1 MRRQI
6 AGFLRRSGLM
16 PLVFKTRMV
25 LAPVMPS
32 TLANNVG
39 WWLSGAREP
48 LPLPPARARYLV
60 AGSADIRG
68 FLELGRRAADS
79 IETAV
84 AKAGRP
90 IDSMRAILDF
100 GCGSGRVL
108 RHWHR
113 LAGKVAVHG
122 TEMNAFLADAC
133 RACVPFATV
142 GNNRPAPPLDYA
154 DATFDLVYALSV
166 FTHLHEDLQRA
177 WRDEL
182 RRILAP
188 GGLLLVTTHGAHY
201 LPRLSESERATFAA
215 GRCVVQGAEF
225 LGENLC
231 ITYHPEASM
240 RALFATG
247 FEVVDF
253 APEGAKGNPF
263 QDLWL
268 LRKLRG

>member
-6 AGFLRRSGLM
+6 ASFLRSSGLM

-25 LAPVMPS
+25 LAPVMPG
-32 TLANNVG
+32 TLANNLG
-39 WWLSGAREP
+39 YWFSGERDA
-48 LPLPPARARYLV
+48 LPLPPTRARYLV

-68 FLELGRRAADS
+68 FLELGKRAADS
-79 IETAV
+79 IEAATAQ
-84 AKAGRP
+84 AGQPVER
-90 IDSMRAILDF
+90 MGAILDF

-108 RHWHR
+108 RHWHK
-113 LAGKVAVHG
+113 LAGQVAVHG
-122 TEMNAFLADAC
+122 TEMNAFLVDAC
-133 RACVPFATV
+133 RKSVPFATV

-166 FTHLHEDLQRA
+166 FTHLHEDLQRG

-182 RRILAP
+182 RRILKP
-188 GGLLLVTTHGAHY
+188 GGLLLVTTHGRFY
-201 LPRLSESERATFAA
+201 LPRLSETERATFES
-215 GRCVVQGAEF
+215 GKCVVQGAEF

-247 FEVVDF
+247 FEVVAF
-253 APEGAKGNPF
+253 IPEGAKGNPS

-268 LRKLRG
+268 LRKT

>member
-6 AGFLRRSGLM
+6 AGFLRSSGLM
-16 PLVFKTRMV
+16 PLVFKTRML
-25 LAPVMPS
+25 LAPVLPG

-39 WWLSGAREP
+39 YWLSGDREA
-48 LPLPPARARYLV
+48 LPLPPVRARYLV

-68 FLELGRRAADS
+68 FLELGKRAADTIS
-79 IETAV
+79 AAT

-90 IDSMRAILDF
+90 IESMQAILDF

-113 LAGKVAVHG
+113 IADRVAVYG
-122 TEMNAFLADAC
+122 TEMNAFLVDAC
-133 RACVPFATV
+133 RKSVPFATV

-154 DATFDLVYALSV
+154 GETFDLVYALSV

-182 RRILAP
+182 RRILRP

-201 LPRLSESERATFAA
+201 LPRLSETERAAFAS

-231 ITYHPEASM
+231 ITYHPEASV

-247 FEVVDF
+247 FEVVEF
-253 APEGAKGNPF
+253 APQGAKGNPE

-268 LRKLRG
+268 LRKV